1 MGPSTASS
9 RPCASTTDS
18 IEPDPPGATSSGRIA
33 LPSAIRIGAA
43 ACVALLAVG
52 VYLGSQ
58 RHRNAA
64 LEAPAVPSASTSN
77 EGTVAPVAADTRHP
91 PTATGVEGA
100 TAPVRPVRPP
110 ASSAIV
116 RPKPRTQ
123 AAVAAGAVLPAVP
136 PPVPAPGAAL
146 DAAPPPRIVAEPAPP
161 VAAEPAWTDPHEAC
175 SKQGFIGRALCIN
188 ERCSHAAFAGSP
200 ECVKLRKAAEQAEQ
214 AQWRGG

>member
-9 RPCASTTDS
+9 RPCASITDS